1 VSSQLSDSILSYV
14 KSKRDEGKWQKA
26 MEDILYF
33 IEHYVPKK
41 LFNLKIASP
50 QQLDMLQAVM
60 GGTRYIIIRA
70 PRKGGKTIL
79 VAIIA
84 VWLVLRDQTYRVFIL
99 SGSQNQA
106 EWLYE
111 YCADILEPDDPVLA
125 EFLSQFLIGGVA
137 KSKTRFKLGGW
148 IMYAPA
154 SEKQVN
160 APTADCIIMD
170 EYVLIPTNIVY
181 EAWPMIRGST
191 NPMRFLL
198 STSTA
203 GKANTESF
211 LDMLDEPGGYDFTKF
226 EWESKDCPFL
236 QTEVALRDAN
246 IARRILT
253 EDMFITQYIGGNP
266 KRAGRIFM
274 RTQIREAFVAPDPDK
289 PGFLKD
295 GAPGGIPFEL
305 DPEKRISRGEAKGGI
320 DWGFDHDTAIIMGYR
335 ELGGRLVLTR
345 MIVGS
350 GTSASEY
357 GDLLM
362 GTGEADSEPGLAHK
376 LNVNDWF
383 ADAAGAF
390 QNQEL
395 KNRGLRVVSRAFQHQ
410 TRGKEWMIGI
420 TQWYLRQRKLIIPD
434 IEEFALLKD
443 QMKRWRRDV
452 KGKAKKG
459 YDHCNDGLLCFCSG
473 YNPTYYDTT
482 DLHKVAAYDPR
493 ELQVNKW
500 SNFNSSPRQW
510 MPKNWADRKEEL
522 TRDPWKK

>member
-1 VSSQLSDSILSYV
+1 MSNQLSDSVLGYI
-14 KSKRDEGKWQKA
+14 KEKRAKGKWQKA
-26 MEDILYF
+26 MEDIFYF

-41 LFNLKIASP
+41 LFNLKLASP
-50 QQLDMLQAVM
+50 QQLDMLKAVM
-60 GGTRYIIIRA
+60 QGTRYIIIRA

-84 VWLVLRDQTYRVFIL
+84 VWVVLRDQTYRVFIL

-111 YCADILEPDDPVLA
+111 YCADILEPDDHALA
-125 EFLSQFLIGGVA
+125 EFFSQFIVGEVA
-137 KSKTRFKLGGW
+137 KSRTRFKLGGW

-191 NPMRFLL
+191 NPMRVLL
-198 STSTA
+198 STATA

-211 LDMLDEPGGYDFTKF
+211 LDMLDESSEYDFTKF

-236 QTEVALRDAN
+236 QTKVALRDAN

-274 RTQIREAFVAPDPDK
+274 RTQIREAFVAPDPDR

-295 GAPGGIPFEL
+295 GTPFEL

-320 DWGFDHDTAIIMGYR
+320 DWGFEHDTAIIMGYR

-345 MIVGS
+345 MIVDS

-362 GTGEADSEPGLAHK
+362 GTKEPDSEPGIAHR
-376 LNVNDWF
+376 LNIND
-383 ADAAGAF
+383 
-390 QNQEL
+390 
-395 KNRGLRVVSRAFQHQ
+395 
-410 TRGKEWMIGI
+410 
-420 TQWYLRQRKLIIPD
+420 
-434 IEEFALLKD
+434 
-443 QMKRWRRDV
+443 
-452 KGKAKKG
+452 
-459 YDHCNDGLLCFCSG
+459 
-473 YNPTYYDTT
+473 
-482 DLHKVAAYDPR
+482 
-493 ELQVNKW
+493 
-500 SNFNSSPRQW
+500 
-510 MPKNWADRKEEL
+510 
-522 TRDPWKK
+522 